1 VNSLFTVFDPVLFII
16 SPLLEVLKIIVSFLL
31 PQVFIFIVKTIFAS
45 GTFRVIEK
53 QKAKKGV
60 DKWLAQG
67 KVSEARKLAKK
78 LLSEGKILEA
88 KELVIMEYFKDLS
101 YSL

>member
-1 VNSLFTVFDPVLFII
+1 M
-16 SPLLEVLKIIVSFLL
+16 L

-45 GTFRVIEK
+45 GTCRELLK
-53 QKAKKGV
+53 ESAAKKV
-60 DKWLAQG
+60 
-67 KVSEARKLAKK
+67 EK

-88 KELVIMEYFKDLS
+88 KKLVIMEYFKDLS